1 MWQLSTLSYKGFA
14 GSKAGLVRLRFREEV
29 SKSTMSEVESIQSGP
44 EFAAFIGIDWAD
56 QKHTWSLQTAGSK
69 QRESGELEHTP
80 EAVEAWVAHLY
91 QRFGQRSIAVAV
103 EQSRGALVFMLNKY
117 ELFHLFPVPGQ
128 MAGSMRQA
136 LYPSGAKDDPRDAD
150 LLLDL
155 LLQHRNKLR
164 RQSPDSEATRR
175 VQNLVEE
182 RRKLVDEKTAQIN
195 RLTDHLKVY
204 FPQMLEWFGRLDT
217 ELVCALLERWPA
229 LEELQKA
236 SPASLRAFFRKH
248 RCRDRERIE
257 GRVEA
262 IRRALPAIQDRAVI
276 EAKSAAVKV
285 IVQLVRVLVEG
296 IEVLDGQIEE
306 AAAAHPDFFIF
317 NSLPGAGP
325 VMAPRLLAAFGS
337 QRERFRSAREIQS
350 FSGIAPVTE
359 SSGKRKWVHFRW
371 ACPKFL
377 RQSFHE
383 WAGHS
388 IVQSEWAR
396 VYYQQQ
402 RGKGNTH
409 HAAVRALAFK
419 WIRIVFRCW
428 QDGIAYDENRYLA
441 TLVKRGSPLG
451 TGRSCGKTL

>member
-1 MWQLSTLSYKGFA
+1 
-14 GSKAGLVRLRFREEV
+14 
-29 SKSTMSEVESIQSGP
+29 MSEVRAIQPEP

-56 QKHTWSLQTAGSK
+56 QKHIWCLQTAGSE

-80 EAVEAWVAHLY
+80 EAVESWVAHLY
-91 QRFGQRSIAVAV
+91 QRFAQRPIAVAL
-103 EQSRGALVFMLNKY
+103 EQSRGALVFMLSKY
-117 ELFHLFPVPGQ
+117 EPFHLFPVPAQ
-128 MAGSMRQA
+128 MSASMRQA

-164 RQSPDSEATRR
+164 RLSPDSEATRR

-204 FPQMLEWFGRLDT
+204 LPQMLEWFERLDS

-236 SPASLRAFFRKH
+236 SPASLRAFLRKH
-248 RCRDRERIE
+248 RCRDRERME
-257 GRVEA
+257 QRMEA
-262 IRRALPAIQDRAVI
+262 IRRAIPAIRDRAVI

-285 IVQLVRVLVEG
+285 IVQLVRILVEG
-296 IEVLDGQIEE
+296 IEDLDGQIEE

-337 QRERFRSAREIQS
+337 QRERYHSAREIQS

-377 RQSFHE
+377 RQTFHE

-388 IVQSEWAR
+388 IVYSDWAR
-396 VYYQQQ
+396 AYYRQQ
-402 RGKGNTH
+402 RSKGNTH

-428 QDGIAYDENRYLA
+428 QDGVAYDENRYLA
-441 TLVKRGSPLG
+441 ALGNRGSRLG
-451 TGRSCGKTL
+451 AAVVIGKIL